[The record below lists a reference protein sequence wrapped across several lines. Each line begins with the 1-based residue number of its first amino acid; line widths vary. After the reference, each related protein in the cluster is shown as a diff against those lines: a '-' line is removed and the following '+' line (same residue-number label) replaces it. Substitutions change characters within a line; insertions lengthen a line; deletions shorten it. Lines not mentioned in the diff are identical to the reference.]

1 MTYFTVAGLQLILA
15 GNNNLDLIRREI
27 SSLKKRA
34 PAVQM
39 VMLGELS
46 LFGANPE
53 HAVVRGGDVE
63 QALCAIAR
71 ENKIWFVPGSF
82 YQRDGDRIY
91 NMAPVIN
98 PEGEIISRYR
108 KIFPFCPYEAGIT
121 PGDEFVCFDVPGVGR
136 FGVLICYDM
145 WFPETTRTLV
155 SAGAAFILHPT
166 MTNSIDR
173 DAELAI
179 ARANAAVNQCYFMDI
194 NVAGDYGVGKS
205 IVCGPGGE
213 VIHQAG
219 SGREIILIDV
229 DIDHVRTVRER
240 GWHGTGQVLKSFR
253 DNKVPFPVYRNGG
266 NRADYLKSLGRLKKP
281 DIRE

>member
-1 MTYFTVAGLQLILA
+1 MTYFTVAGLQLMLA
-15 GNNNLDLIRREI
+15 GENNLDLIRREI
-27 SSLKKRA
+27 SSLKKGA

-46 LFGANPE
+46 LFGASPG
-53 HAVVRGGDVE
+53 HAVTHGSDIE
-63 QALCAIAR
+63 QALCDIAR
-71 ENKIWFVPGSF
+71 ENDIWFVPGSF
-82 YQRDGDRIY
+82 FEQDGDKIY

-98 PEGEIISRYR
+98 PQGKIITRYR
-108 KIFPFCPYEAGIT
+108 KMFPFCPYEEGIT
-121 PGDEFVCFDVPGVGR
+121 PGNEFVCFDVPDVGR

-155 SAGAAFILHPT
+155 SQGAGFILHPT
-166 MTNSIDR
+166 MTNSLDR

-179 ARANAAVNQCYFMDI
+179 ARANAAMNQCYFMDI

-219 SGREIILIDV
+219 CGREIIIIDV
-229 DIDHVRTVRER
+229 DMDHVRQVRER
-240 GWHGTGQVLKSFR
+240 GYHATGQTLKSFR
-253 DNKVPFPVYRNGG
+253 DSAVTFPVYQQGG
-266 NRADYLKSLGRLKKP
+266 NRTDYLKGLGPLKKP
-281 DIRE
+281 DS